1 MFNSSTKTKTL
12 KIDFFTYPEAL
23 FKLMKPRVMSL
34 VIFTCVVGLL
44 TAPTKIDFFSAC
56 ASLVA
61 VALGSGAAGAL
72 NMWYEADLDSIMSR
86 TCLRPI
92 PTGKVTKN
100 QALVFGILA
109 SLLSVNALYFFSN
122 FLAAILLLITILFYV
137 FVYTIWLKRKTPQN
151 IVIGGAAGALPPVIG
166 WAIATGDI
174 ALQPIILFLII
185 FIWTPSHFWA
195 LSLYKTEDYRKANIP
210 MLPVTSGVKTTK
222 LNIFVY
228 ALLLFTIVLAPFF
241 LEYFGLIYLVFS
253 GILGFYYVFICFR
266 LLKANESRLEK
277 RIKLQTGWP
286 DTLTHFP
293 RSSRSIIALIPSK
306 SCFPKKFIWPKT
318 SSHSSL
324 EITALAAASESV
336 SPPKVPEKNISSTFF
351 INSCFPTRAERG

>member
-1 MFNSSTKTKTL
+1 LLNTNAKSETL
-12 KIDFFTYPEAL
+12 KLDFFSYLKAL
-23 FKLMKPRVMSL
+23 FNLMKPRVMSL

-44 TAPTKIDFFSAC
+44 IAPVKVNFLDAVFS
-56 ASLVA
+56 LFA

-72 NMWYEADLDSIMSR
+72 NMWYEADLDSVMTR

-100 QALVFGILA
+100 QALIFGISA
-109 SLLSVNALYFFSN
+109 SIISVVVLYFFSN
-122 FLAAILLLITILFYV
+122 LVATTILAITILFYV
-137 FVYTIWLKRKTPQN
+137 FIYTIWLKRKTPQN

-174 ALQPIILFLII
+174 ALQPVILFLII

-228 ALLLFTIVLAPFF
+228 ALLLFPIVLAPFF
-241 LEYFGLIYLVFS
+241 LKYFGLIYLVLS
-253 GILGFYYVFICFR
+253 GILGFYYVFICYR
-266 LLKANESRLEK
+266 LLRANETRLEK
-277 RIKLQTGWP
+277 KIAKQIFGFSIFYLFMIFASVLIDRI
-286 DTLTHFP
+286 
-293 RSSRSIIALIPSK
+293 I
-306 SCFPKKFIWPKT
+306 
-318 SSHSSL
+318 
-324 EITALAAASESV
+324 
-336 SPPKVPEKNISSTFF
+336 
-351 INSCFPTRAERG
+351 

>member
-1 MFNSSTKTKTL
+1 MLNTNAKSETL
-12 KIDFFTYPEAL
+12 KLDFFSYLKAL
-23 FKLMKPRVMSL
+23 FNLMKPRVMSL

-44 TAPTKIDFFSAC
+44 IAPVKVNFLDAVFS
-56 ASLVA
+56 LFA

-72 NMWYEADLDSIMSR
+72 NMWYEADLDSVMTR

-100 QALVFGILA
+100 QALIFGISA
-109 SLLSVNALYFFSN
+109 SIISVVVLYFFSN
-122 FLAAILLLITILFYV
+122 LVATTILAITILFYV
-137 FVYTIWLKRKTPQN
+137 FIYTIWLKRKTPQN

-174 ALQPIILFLII
+174 ALQPVILFLII

-228 ALLLFTIVLAPFF
+228 ALLLFPIVLAPFF
-241 LEYFGLIYLVFS
+241 LKYFGLIYLLFS
-253 GILGFYYVFICFR
+253 GILGFYYVFICYR
-266 LLKANESRLEK
+266 LLRANETRLEK
-277 RIKLQTGWP
+277 KIAKQIFGFSIFYLFMIFASVLIDRI
-286 DTLTHFP
+286 
-293 RSSRSIIALIPSK
+293 I
-306 SCFPKKFIWPKT
+306 
-318 SSHSSL
+318 
-324 EITALAAASESV
+324 
-336 SPPKVPEKNISSTFF
+336 
-351 INSCFPTRAERG
+351 

>member
-1 MFNSSTKTKTL
+1 MLNTSTKSETL
-12 KIDFFTYPEAL
+12 KLDFFSYLKAL
-23 FKLMKPRVMSL
+23 FNLMKPRVMSL

-44 TAPTKIDFFSAC
+44 IAPIKVNFLNAIFSI
-56 ASLVA
+56 LA

-92 PTGKVTKN
+92 PTGKVTKK
-100 QALVFGILA
+100 QALIFGILA
-109 SLLSVNALYFFSN
+109 SIISVLVLYFFSN
-122 FLAAILLLITILFYV
+122 LVASFILATTILFYV
-137 FVYTIWLKRKTPQN
+137 FIYTIWLKRITPQN
-151 IVIGGAAGALPPVIG
+151 IVIGGDAGALPPVIG

-174 ALQPIILFLII
+174 TLQPIILFLII

-241 LEYFGLIYLVFS
+241 LEYFGLIYLLFS

-277 RIKLQTGWP
+277 RIAKQVFG
-286 DTLTHFP
+286 F
-293 RSSRSIIALIPSK
+293 SIFYLFMIFASVLIDK
-306 SCFPKKFIWPKT
+306 I
-318 SSHSSL
+318 
-324 EITALAAASESV
+324 I
-336 SPPKVPEKNISSTFF
+336 
-351 INSCFPTRAERG
+351 

>member
-1 MFNSSTKTKTL
+1 
-12 KIDFFTYPEAL
+12 
-23 FKLMKPRVMSL
+23 MKPRVMSL

-44 TAPTKIDFFSAC
+44 IAPVKVNFLNAIFSII
-56 ASLVA
+56 A

-72 NMWYEADLDSIMSR
+72 NMWYEADLDSVMTR

-100 QALVFGILA
+100 QALLFGILA
-109 SLLSVNALYFFSN
+109 SIISVVVLYFFSN
-122 FLAAILLLITILFYV
+122 LVATVILAITILFYV
-137 FVYTIWLKRKTPQN
+137 FVYTIWLKRKTSQN

-222 LNIFVY
+222 LNIFIY
-228 ALLLFTIVLAPFF
+228 ALLLFPIVLAPYF
-241 LEYFGLIYLVFS
+241 LKYFGLIYLVFS
-253 GILGFYYVFICFR
+253 GILGFYYVFICYR
-266 LLKANESRLEK
+266 LLQANESKLEK
-277 RIKLQTGWP
+277 KIAKQIFGFSIFYLFMIFTSVLLDRI
-286 DTLTHFP
+286 
-293 RSSRSIIALIPSK
+293 I
-306 SCFPKKFIWPKT
+306 
-318 SSHSSL
+318 
-324 EITALAAASESV
+324 
-336 SPPKVPEKNISSTFF
+336 
-351 INSCFPTRAERG
+351 

>member
-1 MFNSSTKTKTL
+1 MLNTNAKSETL
-12 KIDFFTYPEAL
+12 KLDFFSYLKAL
-23 FKLMKPRVMSL
+23 FNLMKPRVMSL
-34 VIFTCVVGLL
+34 VIFTCAVGLL
-44 TAPTKIDFFSAC
+44 IAPVKVNFLDTVFS
-56 ASLVA
+56 LFA

-72 NMWYEADLDSIMSR
+72 NMWYEADLDSVMTR

-100 QALVFGILA
+100 QALIFGISA
-109 SLLSVNALYFFSN
+109 SIISVVVLFFFSN
-122 FLAAILLLITILFYV
+122 LVATTILAITILFYV
-137 FVYTIWLKRKTPQN
+137 FIYTIWLKRKTPQN

-228 ALLLFTIVLAPFF
+228 ALLLFIIVLAPFF
-241 LEYFGLIYLVFS
+241 LKYFGLIYLVFS
-253 GILGFYYVFICFR
+253 GILGFYYVFICYR
-266 LLKANESRLEK
+266 LLRANETRLEK
-277 RIKLQTGWP
+277 KIAKQIFGFSIFYLFMIFASVLIDRI
-286 DTLTHFP
+286 
-293 RSSRSIIALIPSK
+293 I
-306 SCFPKKFIWPKT
+306 
-318 SSHSSL
+318 
-324 EITALAAASESV
+324 
-336 SPPKVPEKNISSTFF
+336 
-351 INSCFPTRAERG
+351 

>member
-1 MFNSSTKTKTL
+1 LLNTSAKSETL
-12 KIDFFTYPEAL
+12 KLDFFSYLKAL
-23 FKLMKPRVMSL
+23 FNLMKPRVMSL

-44 TAPTKIDFFSAC
+44 IAPVKVNFLDAVFS
-56 ASLVA
+56 LFA

-72 NMWYEADLDSIMSR
+72 NMWYEADLDSVMTR

-100 QALVFGILA
+100 QALIFGISA
-109 SLLSVNALYFFSN
+109 SIISVVVLYFFSN
-122 FLAAILLLITILFYV
+122 LVATTILAITILFYV
-137 FVYTIWLKRKTPQN
+137 FIYTIWLKRKTPQN

-174 ALQPIILFLII
+174 ALQPVILFLII

-228 ALLLFTIVLAPFF
+228 ALLLSIIVLAPFF
-241 LEYFGLIYLVFS
+241 LKYFGLIYLVFS
-253 GILGFYYVFICFR
+253 GILGFYYVFICYR
-266 LLKANESRLEK
+266 LLRANETRLEK
-277 RIKLQTGWP
+277 KIAKQIFGFSIFYLFMIFASVLIDRI
-286 DTLTHFP
+286 
-293 RSSRSIIALIPSK
+293 I
-306 SCFPKKFIWPKT
+306 
-318 SSHSSL
+318 
-324 EITALAAASESV
+324 
-336 SPPKVPEKNISSTFF
+336 
-351 INSCFPTRAERG
+351 